1 MIKKPPTKKA
11 SLNWRIL
18 SLLKV
23 AKYVSFVIGTV
34 ILICVLIIIFF
45 PDPFINTL
53 LKDRITKAFTE
64 AYPAYSVQLGDMHC
78 NVWKN
83 RLGCDSITLKTREFT
98 CSAASFSMSG
108 IDWMDILRQRDFTPN
123 TFTSSVIDAH
133 KIVLIFRQSQNVLRF
148 GMLHISVPDSEM
160 VTDSI
165 KYYSLIHD
173 EQFFANSQFRQ
184 TRFRFDVP
192 QIKIMGLDC
201 LALLQ
206 GNTYKAKS
214 INIHG
219 VFADIL
225 VNMDKPY
232 DKNSSKPQ
240 MPNEALS
247 SMKEIVKVGSLK
259 IINGRL
265 KYCERYAVQAIPGV
279 ITFNKV
285 NVSVSGIANHTSHPD
300 TTVIHGEG
308 LFMNSDTMK
317 LFMAIPLTSTD
328 FSLRYSGSL
337 STMDVT
343 ELNSFIEAGEHRRIK
358 SGVLHSATYNIN
370 VNSGHASGTLRVE
383 YKDLSIVVL
392 NKNTGSEKGFFD
404 RISSLIGKIFV
415 IRRTNMPDGKGL
427 MKIGEIQYTRDPEDY
442 FLQFVWFALR
452 NGVANVVGFSKK

>member
-1 MIKKPPTKKA
+1 MIKTPPTKKA
-11 SLNWRIL
+11 SFNWGIL

-23 AKYVSFVIGTV
+23 AKYVSFVIGAV

-45 PDPFINTL
+45 PDPFINTF

-83 RLGCDSITLKTREFT
+83 RLGYDSITLKTREFT
-98 CSAASFSMSG
+98 CNAASFSISG
-108 IDWMDILRQRDFTPN
+108 IGWMDILWQRDFAPN
-123 TFTSSVIDAH
+123 TLTNSVIDAH

-184 TRFRFDVP
+184 TRFRFDIP

-206 GNTYKAKS
+206 GSTYKAKS
-214 INIHG
+214 INLHD

-247 SMKEIVKVGSLK
+247 SMKETIKVGSLK
-259 IINGRL
+259 IING
-265 KYCERYAVQAIPGV
+265 
-279 ITFNKV
+279 
-285 NVSVSGIANHTSHPD
+285 
-300 TTVIHGEG
+300 
-308 LFMNSDTMK
+308 
-317 LFMAIPLTSTD
+317 
-328 FSLRYSGSL
+328 
-337 STMDVT
+337 
-343 ELNSFIEAGEHRRIK
+343 
-358 SGVLHSATYNIN
+358 
-370 VNSGHASGTLRVE
+370 
-383 YKDLSIVVL
+383 
-392 NKNTGSEKGFFD
+392 
-404 RISSLIGKIFV
+404 
-415 IRRTNMPDGKGL
+415 
-427 MKIGEIQYTRDPEDY
+427 
-442 FLQFVWFALR
+442 
-452 NGVANVVGFSKK
+452 